1 MLDDSTRLTSPLV
14 LTVVVFG
21 VGVSAH
27 AQYSPPPSS
36 AAAVKGIS
44 FAAGTTV
51 GEQFRAR
58 FTECDSHDTC
68 DGKPT
73 KFGCSRDLNRNT
85 VLFKLSGNAIFFDG
99 KMGVDADGSPLSKK
113 TPGATD
119 QPETSFRFPSPGRP
133 SVDSDS
139 VPFIVIPGG
148 GFAKALGIR
157 LGDIAAVI
165 HNGLVVY
172 ALVADQGPVCK
183 LGEGSIELHER
194 LKHKVC
200 ITRNGTNECTKLRD
214 VGLERDVLYFIF
226 PGSGA
231 RIIQGLNP
239 ININQ
244 RLSVEGPKLFQALQT
259 ISALVSRNSRS
270 S

>member
-1 MLDDSTRLTSPLV
+1 MLECSARLSFRLL
-14 LTVVVFG
+14 LTAAVFG
-21 VGVSAH
+21 IGVYAH

-36 AAAVKGIS
+36 AAVVKGIS
-44 FAAGTTV
+44 FSTGTKV
-51 GEQFRAR
+51 GDQFRAR

-68 DGKPT
+68 DGKPL
-73 KFGCSRDLNRNT
+73 KFGCSRDPNRNT
-85 VLFKLSGNAIFFDG
+85 VLLKLGGNAIFFDG
-99 KMGVDADGSPLSKK
+99 KMGVDADGSPLSRK

-119 QPETSFRFPSPGRP
+119 QPETSFRYPSPGRP
-133 SVDSDS
+133 SVDSDK

-148 GFAKALGIR
+148 GFEKALGVQP
-157 LGDIAAVI
+157 GDIAAVV

-194 LKHKVC
+194 LNHKVC
-200 ITRNGTNECTKLRD
+200 LARNAANECTKLRD

-226 PGSGA
+226 PRSRA

-239 ININQ
+239 ANVNQ
-244 RLSVEGPKLFQALQT
+244 RLSVEGPKLFEVLRT
-259 ISALVSRNSRS
+259 TP
-270 S
+270 